1 MRARGSASSC
11 RRSSVPMAVDVGK
24 SLPEASLSG
33 KAEGD
38 GRWDCAEVETDYPE
52 LADSLRR
59 LLGAEEAKT
68 CLEGTESVAMSG
80 SSRLATGVTQG
91 GSSYL
96 QEVSSAST
104 SRFPRARASLSETET
119 LIYRAADGGDVPH
132 HVNHRFLSSEEQQV
146 KAAGCWELAS
156 SPPSQR
162 SSAEESILAG
172 SCHDARARWQSRRPG
187 AQSPFSSTPELLRP
201 QTPPSPKSALRSR
214 SASSFSTLSSE
225 ENGLSE
231 ELSRS
236 LPASADVPSP
246 AATAARDLC
255 CRWGA
260 AEGRAL
266 RVHKPFSPLLDDRA
280 TMERIREMSSYQA
293 DYWACAIPDS
303 LPPSPDRRSPHWN
316 PNKEYE
322 DLLDYAYPLKP
333 RYKLGKMPEPFLHDS
348 GIGLDSFSV
357 SPEGT
362 LRSTSIY
369 GRGGQAQGSGENGR
383 RRFVASAERFS
394 TPGPGKRGCSGA
406 GSYYEPLSIAKAS
419 FAKSASS
426 CPSRGFAKDV
436 MMESAG
442 PGSFRRPAADGRSWC
457 TSGSPFPNYKGQ
469 VKSTNRFLPTTRV
482 LPLTKEWEGDEEF
495 LSLPPRLQE
504 LERLA
509 QFLSNLSLTIRT
521 PGHDHHNLPRHSD
534 GRQPLSSELAPF
546 GEAGGR
552 DERGSVEDD
561 AGLWHPCSSQKP
573 RWENTESCGQ
583 IHRDPLRGLHL
594 PTGLRDTLDGTYLN
608 EPRVKGHPKK
618 SQQSESL
625 AQCVKMFCC
634 QLEELIRWL
643 YNVADI
649 TDSWVPASPDAKSVK
664 ASLHRYLEFRK
675 DVADHRSLTES
686 VLERGEALLDCM
698 ASNSPA
704 LKDTLGLIAKQSD
717 KLETHAEHLYE
728 SVLAAVG
735 PMHGEDRMEDE
746 GVQQTAAQ
754 WPKRSRKQGR
764 SKNGCP
770 IVFKCV
776 SGEEQRVGGP
786 ADETQERDESD
797 GSSSEGPGEP
807 AGAASV
813 GPGLC

>member
-1 MRARGSASSC
+1 
-11 RRSSVPMAVDVGK
+11 MAVDVGK
-24 SLPEASLSG
+24 LLSEASLSG
-33 KAEGD
+33 KAEDD
-38 GRWDCAEVETDYPE
+38 GRWDCTEVEMDYPE
-52 LADSLRR
+52 LVDSLRR
-59 LLGAEEAKT
+59 LLGAEEAKP
-68 CLEGTESVAMSG
+68 CPQGTESTAMSG
-80 SSRLATGVTQG
+80 RSRLATGVTQG
-91 GSSYL
+91 GLSYR

-104 SRFPRARASLSETET
+104 SRFPSARASLSETEI
-119 LIYRAADGGDVPH
+119 LIYRAADGSDVHPR
-132 HVNHRFLSSEEQQV
+132 VSHRFHSSEEQQV
-146 KAAGCWELAS
+146 KALGCWEPAS
-156 SPPSQR
+156 SPPSRR

-172 SCHDARARWQSRRPG
+172 SCHDACASPRSRRLG

-201 QTPPSPKSALRSR
+201 QTPPSPESALRSR

-225 ENGLSE
+225 ENGLSKE
-231 ELSRS
+231 PTRS
-236 LPASADVPSP
+236 LLASTDVPSP
-246 AATAARDLC
+246 VATAARDPC

-260 AEGRAL
+260 AEGRVPRA
-266 RVHKPFSPLLDDRA
+266 RKPFSPLLGDHA
-280 TMERIREMSSYQA
+280 TVERIREMSSYQA

-333 RYKLGKMPEPFLHDS
+333 RYKLGKMPEAFLHDS

-362 LRSTSIY
+362 PRSTSIY
-369 GRGGQAQGSGENGR
+369 GRGGQAWGSGENGR
-383 RRFVASAERFS
+383 RKFVASAGRSS

-406 GSYYEPLSIAKAS
+406 GSSYEPLPIAKAS

-426 CPSRGFAKDV
+426 RPSIGFAKNV
-436 MMESAG
+436 TTESAG
-442 PGSFRRPAADGRSWC
+442 PGSFGRTAADGRSWC
-457 TSGSPFPNYKGQ
+457 TRGSPFPNYKGQ
-469 VKSTNRFLPTTRV
+469 VKSMNRFLPTTRV
-482 LPLTKEWEGDEEF
+482 LPLRKEWEGDEEF

-509 QFLSNLSLTIRT
+509 QFLSDLSLTIRT
-521 PGHDHHNLPRHSD
+521 PGHDHHKLPSHSD
-534 GRQPLSSELAPF
+534 YRPLSSELAPF

-552 DERGSVEDD
+552 DERGNIEDY
-561 AGLWHPCSSQKP
+561 AGLWHPCSSRKP
-573 RWENTESCGQ
+573 GWENTESCGQ
-583 IHRDPLRGLHL
+583 IHRHPLRGLHV
-594 PTGLRDTLDGTYLN
+594 PTGLRDALDGMYLN

-643 YNVADI
+643 YHVADV

-704 LKDTLGLIAKQSD
+704 LKDTLGLIAKESEE
-717 KLETHAEHLYE
+717 LETHAEHLYK
-728 SVLAAVG
+728 SVLAAMG
-735 PMHGEDRMEDE
+735 PMQGEDRMEDK

-754 WPKRSRKQGR
+754 SPKRRRKQGR
-764 SKNGCP
+764 SQNGCP
-770 IVFKCV
+770 IVFECV
-776 SGEEQRVGGP
+776 LGEEQCVRGP
-786 ADETQERDESD
+786 ADETQER
-797 GSSSEGPGEP
+797 
-807 AGAASV
+807 GAASIR
-813 GPGLC
+813 PGLC